1 MPVLN
6 RITILH
12 TLISEFST
20 SDAVKEVALSQYLFS
35 SPPNIK
41 HLWMHPVTCV
51 FFFFLNIILWYIVLS
66 PSIEQSTAPQ
76 M

>member
-1 MPVLN
+1 MPILN

-35 SPPNIK
+35 TPLNIR
-41 HLWMHPVTCV
+41 HLWMHEVTRLFV
-51 FFFFLNIILWYIVLS
+51 LFFFF
-66 PSIEQSTAPQ
+66 
-76 M
+76 